1 LEGYKLLSDA
11 KSFGRD
17 YEDIAYKIEAEKLY
31 LEKWAEAWVLE
42 QSRRQFDPSRP
53 DYRFAVT
60 TLARIAALFAEVLEH
75 SSNYGVDYDHSSRKR
90 DEIRRRVYERLS
102 LTTRVSDSAPS
113 GLNQDSVE
121 LLSSPRLLQ
130 LDRIA
135 PDLKDEMNRLDQCAK
150 ILQRS
155 LPTKKKVRWSVVDK
169 PKFESLLA
177 RLTEYNEMLNKIF
190 PIESNSHT
198 AKRLSTHQT
207 ILSN

>member
-1 LEGYKLLSDA
+1 LSDA

-42 QSRRQFDPSRP
+42 QSRRQIDPSRR

-75 SSNYGVDYDHSSRKR
+75 SSNYGVDYDHSPRKR
-90 DEIRRRVYERLS
+90 DEIRRFVSAPLQRLF
-102 LTTRVSDSAPS
+102 LMTRISDSTPS
-113 GLNQDSVE
+113 GLDQNSVE

-150 ILQRS
+150 TLQRS
-155 LPTKKKVRWSVVDK
+155 LPIKKKVRWSVVDK

-177 RLTEYNEMLNKIF
+177 KLTKYNEMLNKIF
-190 PIESNSHT
+190 PIESSSHT
-198 AKRLSTHQT
+198 AKGLSIYQT
-207 ILSN
+207 VLSD